1 MILKSIEFHSKNVV
15 INAAR
20 QHVHHTK
27 IKEKLQ
33 RKSPMPFF
41 IPLEICTNVK
51 QHFKNKKQHNF
62 FYGFHKPEET
72 ITNLNLS
79 GSLVKLIVPFPS

>member
-1 MILKSIEFHSKNVV
+1 MKGVLTLSTHYKILIKEMILKSIEFHSKHVV
-15 INAAR
+15 INADR
-20 QHVHHTK
+20 QHVCHAK

-51 QHFKNKKQHNF
+51 QHFKNKNTIFFMVFTNQRKQ
-62 FYGFHKPEET
+62 
-72 ITNLNLS
+72 
-79 GSLVKLIVPFPS
+79 LII